1 MATRKVLDERVA
13 GTECE
18 IPQHPRVEPLTVKT
32 LLSRQTPKLYCVP
45 ASATAKEA
53 LQLMANHDVGAVLVL
68 DGDSFVGVF
77 SERSYIR
84 STIRS
89 TQASTKSP
97 ADIPIR
103 EVIVSSDISVSLTDS
118 VQTCL
123 NLMSENHLR
132 NLPVMEA
139 GHPVA
144 LLSLEDFLGA
154 MVAYLERVFKENE
167 VDHRIAFLRGTYS
180 C

>member
-1 MATRKVLDERVA
+1 MATRKVLDDRVT

-18 IPQHPRVEPLTVKT
+18 IPQHPRVEPLTVKSV
-32 LLSRQTPKLYCVP
+32 LHRRTPILHCVP
-45 ASATAKEA
+45 ATATAKEA
-53 LQLMANHDVGAVLVL
+53 LQLMAHHDVGAVLVL

-77 SERSYIR
+77 SERNY
-84 STIRS
+84 IRS

-103 EVIVSSDISVSLTDS
+103 EVIVSSDISVGLTDS

-123 NLMSENHLR
+123 NLMRENHLR
-132 NLPVMEA
+132 YLPVIEA

-144 LLSLEDFLGA
+144 LLSLEDLLGA

-167 VDHRIAFLRGTYS
+167 VDHRIAILRGTYS

>member
-1 MATRKVLDERVA
+1 MASCD
-13 GTECE
+13 
-18 IPQHPRVEPLTVKT
+18 I
-32 LLSRQTPKLYCVP
+32 
-45 ASATAKEA
+45 SAT
-53 LQLMANHDVGAVLVL
+53 
-68 DGDSFVGVF
+68 
-77 SERSYIR
+77 
-84 STIRS
+84 
-89 TQASTKSP
+89 
-97 ADIPIR
+97 
-103 EVIVSSDISVSLTDS
+103 LTDS

-132 NLPVMEA
+132 YLPVIEA